1 MGRQT
6 QTRERLVRTAGEL
19 FWRQGYAQT
28 GVSSI
33 MKQARA
39 TSGSFYHF
47 FPTKDD
53 LLLAVLD
60 AVAEVFSSEVLTAAE
75 ARSGDPVRSG
85 VGLDRC
91 LSGSDR
97 PESPGYGIPIGTLV
111 GELGPDHA
119 AAMRRVEK
127 IYSMLVSRIA
137 EWFDDDIHR
146 WSSGADAQ
154 RLAEFIV
161 ASLEGAS
168 MMAIAGKSTAPFD
181 ACAEQMRML
190 LDSRGH
196 RPGLRGRRNAAA
208 GFLGRRGCGL
218 EGMVMGGRS

>member
-60 AVAEVFSSEVLTAAE
+60 AVSELISTEILTAVE
-75 ARSGDPVRSG
+75 A
-85 VGLDRC
+85 
-91 LSGSDR
+91 GSDNPVER
-97 PESPGYGIPIGTLV
+97 VSILIDAYRDRTVLNTSGYGIPVGTLV
-111 GELGPDHA
+111 SELGPEHSVA
-119 AAMRRVEK
+119 LSRVES
-127 IYSMLVSRIA
+127 IYTMLVARVA
-137 EWFDDDIHR
+137 EWFDDGD
-146 WSSGADAQ
+146 DPV
-154 RLAEFIV
+154 RLAGFLV
-161 ASLEGAS
+161 AALEGAS
-168 MMAIAGKSTAPFD
+168 MMAIAGRSDAPID
-181 ACAEQMRML
+181 ACAEQMRL
-190 LDSRGH
+190 HLDA
-196 RPGLRGRRNAAA
+196 LA
-208 GFLGRRGCGL
+208 
-218 EGMVMGGRS
+218 GGRGSRAEEMPPPDSSLTEAVDWKAW

>member
-60 AVAEVFSSEVLTAAE
+60 AVAELISSEVLAAAE
-75 ARSGDPVRSG
+75 ADSDDPASRVSALVDAYRVRSA
-85 VGLDRC
+85 
-91 LSGSDR
+91 
-97 PESPGYGIPIGTLV
+97 PNAPGYGIPVGTLV
-111 GELGPDHA
+111 GELGSGHA
-119 AAMRRVEK
+119 AALRRVEK
-127 IYSMLVSRIA
+127 IYALLVSRIVG
-137 EWFDDDIHR
+137 WFVDDDRR
-146 WSSGADAQ
+146 WTSNNDAH
-154 RLAEFIV
+154 RLAGFIV

-168 MMAIAGKSTAPFD
+168 MMAIAGNTTAPFD
-181 ACAEQMRML
+181 ACTEQL
-190 LDSRGH
+190 QLHLDSF
-196 RPGLRGRRNAAA
+196 A
-208 GFLGRRGCGL
+208 
-218 EGMVMGGRS
+218 GGRSSRAEEMPPPDSSVDEALDWKAW

>member
-1 MGRQT
+1 MARST

-60 AVAEVFSSEVLTAAE
+60 AVAEFISIEVLGTVE
-75 ARSGDPVRSG
+75 ADSDDPANRVFALLEIYRDH
-85 VGLDRC
+85 VG
-91 LSGSDR
+91 
-97 PESPGYGIPIGTLV
+97 PNPPGFGIPIGTLV

-119 AAMRRVEK
+119 LALARVEE
-127 IYSMLVSRIA
+127 IYAIL
-137 EWFDDDIHR
+137 
-146 WSSGADAQ
+146 SSGIAGWLVDVDGSP

-161 ASLEGAS
+161 AGLEGAS
-168 MMAIAGKSTAPFD
+168 MMAIAGRKHRPID
-181 ACAEQMRML
+181 ACADQLRSH
-190 LDSRGH
+190 LDT
-196 RPGLRGRRNAAA
+196 LV
-208 GFLGRRGCGL
+208 LGRASRND
-218 EGMVMGGRS
+218 EIPPPDASTAEVVDWKAW